1 MVISL
6 AGIKVTCPQGQ
17 VRHINNLIIHYCSDS
32 SIKSNHISSYN
43 FIFHIIIL
51 YDMKCANKIIKTV
64 AVFLFLICYFS
75 LEWDWLTLEGLR
87 RVDKAF
93 IFSMFWFI
101 CSFDHQLKRG
111 LEYLCK
117 RYISS
122 NDSTKGDPRVSGNQ
136 RDKTAAINVVDPN
149 MIKGSSLNVTSG
161 K

>member
-1 MVISL
+1 MILWHENKDSFPDLKRYIFVVPI
-6 AGIKVTCPQGQ
+6 
-17 VRHINNLIIHYCSDS
+17 LIIY
-32 SIKSNHISSYN
+32 Y
-43 FIFHIIIL
+43 
-51 YDMKCANKIIKTV
+51 IKTCGWEYKNRCS
-64 AVFLFLICYFS
+64 FLSLICYFS

-87 RVDKAF
+87 CVDKAF

-136 RDKTAAINVVDPN
+136 RHKTAATNVVDPN
-149 MIKGSSLNVTSG
+149 MIKGSSLNVTLG
-161 K
+161 KYIAT

>member
-1 MVISL
+1 MQL
-6 AGIKVTCPQGQ
+6 
-17 VRHINNLIIHYCSDS
+17 INIDQA
-32 SIKSNHISSYN
+32 ISSYN
-43 FIFHIIIL
+43 FIFHKIIL
-51 YDMKCANKIIKTV
+51 YNMKCANRITKTV
-64 AVFLFLICYFS
+64 ALFLFLICYFS